1 MIGIPTLAASN
12 PQIGGTAAGIGF
24 AIPSNVVSDIAGQ
37 IVKQGRVMSSHRAAL
52 GVSLAD
58 NPTGTGAVVAAVQ
71 SGGPAAKAGIVVGD
85 TIEAI
90 DRMRVTS
97 VDDLATALVAKA
109 PGEKVTVQVAR
120 ADGTTSTRT
129 VTLGQLPGT

>member
-1 MIGIPTLAASN
+1 MAASN

-24 AIPSNVVSDIAGQ
+24 AIPSNVVTDIAGQ
-37 IVKQGRVMSSHRAAL
+37 IVKPGRVVSSHRTAL

-58 NPTGTGAVVAAVQ
+58 NPTRTGAVVAAVQ
-71 SGGPAAKAGIVVGD
+71 SGGPAAEAGIVVGD

-90 DRMRVTS
+90 DGKRVTS
-97 VDDLATALVAKA
+97 VDDLATALAAKA
-109 PGEKVTVQVAR
+109 PGEKVTIQVAR
-120 ADGTTSTRT
+120 ADRTTSRRM